1 MVPDKGAHGERLD
14 ERLAEARDE
23 VLLAGESVVAQEC
36 GDQGQAVVLTDSR
49 LIVLKAGITATGT
62 LDGRKTG
69 AFPFQQIKTVS
80 VRKGP
85 MGAVIQVSGDAAG
98 SDDERPENLVVFSGP
113 DNVKRCD
120 AIAAKIESALGRP
133 VERIEPRLELAAEE
147 TDSSQDNV
155 VSESGPEVS
164 TAQEAAQEETKPSK
178 RRGGRVAKSLAE
190 EMYGDASATQ
200 SVEPV
205 AEEPAAIELESAP
218 DVIGHGIEQTS
229 DEPAFGP
236 NPFIPKPMRRPGSQ
250 PDKVMVLVGAMLA
263 VVLLGVAV
271 IAPMRRQADAPVI
284 QLDVKQLTSNPSL
297 HRHQYIEISG
307 YRKRAAE
314 ILKASDTSAAA
325 VRAAIGSSSH
335 QAVVSTLKRDM
346 TGDVWNR
353 MDELDAPL
361 GLAGAKESIVS
372 GLFIRKSA
380 VEGAMTGSVS
390 SADTIRKLDEA
401 NARIAKGLAAMD
413 RMLNA
418 LKAEVP
424 RKK

>member
-14 ERLAEARDE
+14 ERLAQARDE

-36 GDQGQAVVLTDSR
+36 GDQGQAVVLTDLR
-49 LIVLKAGITATGT
+49 LIILKVGITATGT
-62 LDGRKTG
+62 LNGRKTG

-85 MGAVIQVSGDAAG
+85 MGAVIHVSGDATG

-133 VERIEPRLELAAEE
+133 VERIEPRPELAAE
-147 TDSSQDNV
+147 
-155 VSESGPEVS
+155 VS
-164 TAQEAAQEETKPSK
+164 TAPQETKPPK
-178 RRGGRVAKSLAE
+178 GRGGRVAKSLAE
-190 EMYGDASATQ
+190 EMYGEQ
-200 SVEPV
+200 PLEPV
-205 AEEPAAIELESAP
+205 AEEPAATVFEAAP
-218 DVIGHGIEQTS
+218 DVIEREMEQTP

-236 NPFIPKPMRRPGSQ
+236 NPFIPKPRRKPGSQ
-250 PDKVMVLVGAMLA
+250 PDKVMVLVGVMLA

-271 IAPMRRQADAPVI
+271 IAPMRRQTYAPVA
-284 QLDVKQLTSNPSL
+284 QLNIRQLTSNPSL
-297 HRHQYIEISG
+297 QRHQYIEISG

-325 VRAAIGSSSH
+325 VRAAIGSGSH
-335 QAVVSTLKRDM
+335 GALERDV

-353 MDELDAPL
+353 MSELDAPL

-418 LKAEVP
+418 LKAEIS

>member
-1 MVPDKGAHGERLD
+1 MVPDKGAHGEQLD
-14 ERLAEARDE
+14 ERLAQARDE

-36 GDQGQAVVLTDSR
+36 GDQGQAVVLTDLR
-49 LIVLKAGITATGT
+49 LIILKAGITATGA
-62 LDGRKTG
+62 LNGRKTG

-85 MGAVIQVSGDAAG
+85 MGAVIHVSGDATG

-113 DNVKRCD
+113 DRVKRCD

-133 VERIEPRLELAAEE
+133 VERIEPRPELA
-147 TDSSQDNV
+147 
-155 VSESGPEVS
+155 PEVS
-164 TAQEAAQEETKPSK
+164 TAPQETKPPK
-178 RRGGRVAKSLAE
+178 GRGGRVAKSLAE
-190 EMYGDASATQ
+190 EMYGDTSAAQ
-200 SVEPV
+200 SMEP
-205 AEEPAAIELESAP
+205 ALDEPAATVFEAAP
-218 DVIGHGIEQTS
+218 GVIDLIEQTS

-236 NPFIPKPMRRPGSQ
+236 NPFIPKPRRKPGSQ
-250 PDKVMVLVGAMLA
+250 PDKVMVLVGVTLA

-271 IAPMRRQADAPVI
+271 IAPMRRQTYAPVA
-284 QLDVKQLTSNPSL
+284 QLDIRQLTSNPSL
-297 HRHQYIEISG
+297 QRHQYIEISS

-325 VRAAIGSSSH
+325 VRAAIGSGSRG
-335 QAVVSTLKRDM
+335 ALERDV

-353 MDELDAPL
+353 MSELDAPL

-401 NARIAKGLAAMD
+401 NARIAKGLVAMD

-418 LKAEVP
+418 LKAEIS

>member
-1 MVPDKGAHGERLD
+1 LD

-23 VLLAGESVVAQEC
+23 VLLAGESVIAQEC
-36 GDQGQAVVLTDSR
+36 GDQGQAVVVTDLR
-49 LIVLKAGITATGT
+49 LIILKAGIMATGM
-62 LDGRKTG
+62 LNGRKTG

-80 VRKGP
+80 VRKGH
-85 MGAVIQVSGDAAG
+85 MGAVIHVSGDATG
-98 SDDERPENLVVFSGP
+98 SDDERPENLVMFSGS
-113 DNVKRCD
+113 DKVKRCD

-133 VERIEPRLELAAEE
+133 VERIEPGPELAAEQ
-147 TDSSQDNV
+147 TDSSQSTV
-155 VSESGPEVS
+155 VSEPAPEVS
-164 TAQEAAQEETKPSK
+164 TAPQETKPPK
-178 RRGGRVAKSLAE
+178 GRGGRVAKSLAE
-190 EMYGDASATQ
+190 EMYGDTSATQ

-205 AEEPAAIELESAP
+205 AEEPAVIELESAL
-218 DVIGHGIEQTS
+218 DFIGHGIEQTS

-236 NPFIPKPMRRPGSQ
+236 NPFIPKPRRRPGSH
-250 PDKVMVLVGAMLA
+250 PDKVMIVVVAMLA

-284 QLDVKQLTSNPSL
+284 QLDVKQLTGNPSL

-307 YRKRAAE
+307 YRKRAAK

-325 VRAAIGSSSH
+325 VRAAIGSGSH
-335 QAVVSTLKRDM
+335 QAVVSTLKRDV

-380 VEGAMTGSVS
+380 VEAAMTGSVS
-390 SADTIRKLDEA
+390 STDTIRKLNEA

-418 LKAEVP
+418 LKAEIS